1 VIYAAVVPEAALA
14 ADAGIPVEIIW
25 HFQRTDPDVR

>member
-1 VIYAAVVPEAALA
+1 LAAVVPEAARA

-25 HFQRTDPDVR
+25 HFQQRR